1 MTGLRAGADRRLKQG
16 YRALRRALPPALSRN
31 LQRAVVEVKKRRARR
46 RPIRPLGLEGHGP
59 ITLVDVRGVTDER
72 LEEIADEIAA
82 SPQPVRRVLLL
93 DRPDFLGLRSR
104 GLTFEYLPPRDSSTR
119 WFPDDDAYDEFVER
133 RIADIRVTL
142 GVTGPLDRSFVAQ
155 SG

>member
-1 MTGLRAGADRRLKQG
+1 MTRLRARADRRLKQA
-16 YRALRRALPPALSRN
+16 YRALRRALPPVLSRN
-31 LQRAVVEVKKRRARR
+31 LQRTVVEVKTRRAQH
-46 RPIRPLGLEGHGP
+46 RPVRPLGLEGRGP
-59 ITLVDVRGVTDER
+59 VTLVDARGVTDER

-104 GLTFEYLPPRDSSTR
+104 GLTFEYIPPRNSSTR
-119 WFPDDDAYDEFVER
+119 WFPDDAAYDDFAQR